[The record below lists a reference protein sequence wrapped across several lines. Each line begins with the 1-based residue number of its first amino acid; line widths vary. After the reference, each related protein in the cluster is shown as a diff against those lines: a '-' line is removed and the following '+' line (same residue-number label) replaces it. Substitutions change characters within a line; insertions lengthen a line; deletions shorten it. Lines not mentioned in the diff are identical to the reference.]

1 MTEHVDL
8 QSTPQILS
16 LQLDGDLAREIDAI
30 AQQDGVTR
38 SEILRRLL
46 LSSLQTEME
55 DTSRCMRELV
65 EISGRLERIQGRLVK
80 LDADDAAEA
89 VEDVVN
95 AIVLAIDEVE
105 DFEPDEE

>member
-8 QSTPQILS
+8 QSTTQILS

-30 AQQDGVTR
+30 ARQDGVTR

-46 LSSLQTEME
+46 LSSLQTEIE

-65 EISGRLERIQGRLVK
+65 EISDRLERIQGRLVRI
-80 LDADDAAEA
+80 DADDAAEA

-95 AIVLAIDEVE
+95 AIVLAIDEVG
-105 DFEPDEE
+105 DFDPDED

>member
-1 MTEHVDL
+1 MTEHVEL

>member
-1 MTEHVDL
+1 MAEHVDL
-8 QSTPQILS
+8 QSTTQILS

-30 AQQDGVTR
+30 ARQDGVTR

-46 LSSLQTEME
+46 LSSLQTEIE

-80 LDADDAAEA
+80 IDADDAAEA

-95 AIVLAIDEVE
+95 AIVLAIDELE